1 MGITALDE
9 AYERLHAT
17 GPEWGGNLSNH
28 GPMAAEVLSRRGH
41 AAEVPRWVNA
51 YVRRLDELP
60 GPREAISDANWQRA
74 LGDGTRIGDWT
85 GYLVRQVGEQPWQ
98 DVLLTW
104 WPRLLPGIAAG
115 ATHGVIRTGHAVRTL
130 SSGDTSDAAVAELA
144 YALGY
149 WAARSTTVP
158 GVRAPSGKL
167 DPGRALAGVPHLADQ
182 SGPIAGRLARLGE
195 LAGWPESV
203 AALSGVADAADAH
216 TRLVELIDAATLRY
230 LSHGYGS
237 PVLLVHTATA
247 PNAVLHVLPVLPH
260 EMWAPSLGAVWAASA
275 AITSGYAPATARD
288 EGTPVPASPHDVV
301 EQAVAHG
308 DEHVI
313 KFADTAIEVFE
324 RTGNPD
330 ALAAAAHAREIIR

>member
-1 MGITALDE
+1 
-9 AYERLHAT
+9 
-17 GPEWGGNLSNH
+17 
-28 GPMAAEVLSRRGH
+28 
-41 AAEVPRWVNA
+41 VPRWVDA
-51 YVRRLDELP
+51 YLRRLDELP
-60 GPREAISDANWQRA
+60 AAREAITDATWRRA
-74 LGDGTRIGDWT
+74 LGDGARIGDWT
-85 GYLVRQVGEQPWQ
+85 AYLARQVAEQPWR
-98 DVLLTW
+98 DVLITW

-130 SSGDTSDAAVAELA
+130 GSGDESDAAVAELG

-158 GVRAPSGKL
+158 GVREPRGRL
-167 DPGRALAGVPHLADQ
+167 DPGTALAGVPHLADQ

-203 AALSGVADAADAH
+203 AALSGVADAAAAQA
-216 TRLVELIDAATLRY
+216 RLLELVDAATLRY

-247 PNAVLHVLPVLPH
+247 PNAVLHVLPVLPT

-275 AITSGYAPATARD
+275 AITSGYAPAAGRD
-288 EGTPVPASPHDVV
+288 TRTPAPASQHDVV

-313 KFADTAIEVFE
+313 KFADTAAEVFE

-330 ALAAAAHAREIIR
+330 ALAAAAHARELIR